1 MSSGV
6 AVDDAVVTKYQE
18 LKLGHAYRYCF
29 FKMNDQ
35 CSQVVVDKTGATGAS
50 YEDFVKELPPNACRY
65 AIFDFAYDSDDGR
78 KSDKIIFVLWAPDSA
93 KIKEKM
99 LYTSSKD
106 AVRKKLVGVGTE
118 IQATDLA
125 EIDREVVL
133 EKVKRP

>member
-6 AVDDAVVTKYQE
+6 SVEDAVVTKYQE

-29 FKMNDQ
+29 FKLNDNN
-35 CSQVVVDKTGATGAS
+35 SAVVVDKQAPTSAT
-50 YEDFVKELPPNACRY
+50 YDDFVKELPPNACRY
-65 AIFDFAYDSDDGR
+65 AIYDFEYDSDDGR

-118 IQATDLA
+118 IQATDLG